1 MKEHLKR
8 TNDRRKS
15 SALFQ
20 SYKTFHPVTTCT
32 LARWLRT
39 VLEFSG
45 LKIFTAHSLIGASAS
60 AAYFSGASMKKLLE
74 KANWTSSKIFFKFY
88 FKLEWNTSKDGHFAS
103 AVLNRWFVY
112 VLSKWTVTQLF
123 GQCSFWKSVINLTY
137 SFEYIFCIWKF

>member
-1 MKEHLKR
+1 MIVENPQLCFSHIKLSFLWQH
-8 TNDRRKS
+8 
-15 SALFQ
+15 
-20 SYKTFHPVTTCT
+20 
-32 LARWLRT
+32 
-39 VLEFSG
+39 VLWRDGWGQFWSF
-45 LKIFTAHSLIGASAS
+45 LTAHSLIGASAS

-74 KANWTSSKIFFKFY
+74 RANWTSSKTFFKFY

>member
-1 MKEHLKR
+1 MIVENPQLCFSHIKLSFLWQH
-8 TNDRRKS
+8 
-15 SALFQ
+15 
-20 SYKTFHPVTTCT
+20 
-32 LARWLRT
+32 
-39 VLEFSG
+39 VLWRDGWGQFWSF
-45 LKIFTAHSLIGASAS
+45 LTAHSLIGASAS

>member
-1 MKEHLKR
+1 MIVENPQLCFSHIKLSFLWQH
-8 TNDRRKS
+8 
-15 SALFQ
+15 
-20 SYKTFHPVTTCT
+20 
-32 LARWLRT
+32 
-39 VLEFSG
+39 VLWRDGWGQFWSF
-45 LKIFTAHSLIGASAS
+45 LTAHSLIGASAS
-60 AAYFSGASMKKLLE
+60 AAYFSGAPMKKLLE
-74 KANWTSSKIFFKFY
+74 RANWTSSKTFFKFY

>member
-20 SYKTFHPVTTCT
+20 SYKTFLPVTTCT

-45 LKIFTAHSLIGASAS
+45 IKIFTAHSLS

-74 KANWTSSKIFFKFY
+74 RANWTSSKIFFKFY

-103 AVLNRWFVY
+103 AVLNRWLVC

>member
-20 SYKTFHPVTTCT
+20 SYKTFLPVTTCT

-45 LKIFTAHSLIGASAS
+45 IKIFTAHSFIGASAS

-123 GQCSFWKSVINLTY
+123 GQCSFWKSVINLRN

>member
-1 MKEHLKR
+1 MIVENPQLCFSHIKLSFLWQH
-8 TNDRRKS
+8 
-15 SALFQ
+15 
-20 SYKTFHPVTTCT
+20 
-32 LARWLRT
+32 
-39 VLEFSG
+39 VLWRDGWGQFWSF
-45 LKIFTAHSLIGASAS
+45 LTAHSLIGASAS

-74 KANWTSSKIFFKFY
+74 RANWTSSKTFFKFY

-137 SFEYIFCIWKF
+137 SFEYIFGIWKF